1 MVVKNFPSTSIH
13 NAKYSHSPLSR
24 RFLLNSILMCTA
36 LVLFSI
42 TFIKPVLAQDG
53 EEPEVTVGA
62 TISWGVAQRIESQ
75 DPERSVMNSGDGNS
89 DDGNLNYAKG
99 DIISNTLKL
108 TSDIQVENGNTG
120 VFGRFT
126 AFVDDENDGARK
138 ESRTQLSDDA
148 KELVA
153 SDIRLLDLY
162 LYHNFESEQVIG
174 DVRVGNIVLNWGE
187 STFIQNGINAIN
199 PVDVSRLRTPGSELR
214 EALVPVPMITASV
227 SPNDRL
233 TFEGFLQTEWK
244 PTEIDPV
251 GSYFSRSDYIG
262 AGATQA
268 ELDLRSQVL
277 DEARKKTESAPPDKK
292 AEALTGA
299 RFLTRFITPD
309 DQDNWLSVKR
319 DRDVTPSDSGQYGV
333 ALRYLTEGGNETEIG
348 AYYINYHS
356 RRPLVSANTGN
367 LKSLLRG
374 LEGAGAI
381 KLYKETLKNSLIR
394 FIKGTQTPDAFNE
407 ELTTVLNRI
416 LPQMNP
422 TIKEVSTE
430 VKQTARQLTGL
441 GVHLRQIG
449 QPGRSPQAA
458 ISTLEDLEKSIFEL
472 IATQISIDR
481 FAQTASYQV
490 EYPED
495 IGLFGLSFNSLLGST
510 GWAIQGEASFR
521 SDAPLQIDD
530 ELILRNAL
538 SYLKIARN
546 SIDKPDE
553 DANSICSGIMDT
565 IEHSGCIVTVNL
577 AKFGFGQNGTKVDG
591 VVRRDVS
598 QFQLTGTKL
607 FGPISGIGAEGG
619 VFISEI
625 ATTQIH
631 SMPDPKILPLEGSG
645 SSTGTADSWGYR
657 LATRLDYPNAIGP
670 VSLSPYLQYQHDV
683 SGTTPAPISNFIKGR
698 KTWTYGIGANY
709 LDRWTGNFSV
719 TQYKG
724 AGLRNPHGDRDFMSL
739 SVGYTF

>member
-1 MVVKNFPSTSIH
+1 MVVKNFPSTSIR
-13 NAKYSHSPLSR
+13 NAQYSHSPLSR
-24 RFLLNSILMCTA
+24 RFLINSILMCTA

-42 TFIKPVLAQDG
+42 TLSKPVLAQEN

-75 DPERSVMNSGDGNS
+75 DPERSVLNSGDGNS

-108 TSDIQVENGNTG
+108 TSDIQVEKGNTG

-126 AFVDDENDGARK
+126 AFVDDENDGERK

-153 SDIRLLDLY
+153 RDVRLLDLY

-268 ELDLRSQVL
+268 ELDLRSHPQVPTS
-277 DEARKKTESAPPDKK
+277 ARKYM
-292 AEALTGA
+292 
-299 RFLTRFITPD
+299 TPN

-333 ALRYLTEGGNETEIG
+333 ALRYLTEGGSETEVG
-348 AYYINYHS
+348 VYYINYHS
-356 RRPLVSANTGN
+356 RRPLVSAKTGT
-367 LKSLLRG
+367 
-374 LEGAGAI
+374 LE
-381 KLYKETLKNSLIR
+381 SLIYGLQSKGNIENSVAPEVKKLLGEIQNSQKNMKSHEVIFQE
-394 FIKGTQTPDAFNE
+394 FIQDLSKLKPQDPPNQDGENSVLRDSEFRQIVRQVKELVGYLPGSLVELGNREFFESIGTQMS
-407 ELTTVLNRI
+407 V
-416 LPQMNP
+416 
-422 TIKEVSTE
+422 
-430 VKQTARQLTGL
+430 
-441 GVHLRQIG
+441 
-449 QPGRSPQAA
+449 
-458 ISTLEDLEKSIFEL
+458 
-472 IATQISIDR
+472 DR

-521 SDAPLQIDD
+521 SDAPLQREDGSVLL
-530 ELILRNAL
+530 EAL
-538 SYLKIARN
+538 NYLKTVGEDVFGGRTNDVPIPPVCPLKELQ
-546 SIDKPDE
+546 DEMQVKEVPDVPCIQRE
-553 DANSICSGIMDT
+553 SGFAPQ
-565 IEHSGCIVTVNL
+565 GV
-577 AKFGFGQNGTKVDG
+577 KVDG

-619 VFISEI
+619 VFIAEI

-645 SSTGTADSWGYR
+645 SGVGTADSWGYR

>member
-1 MVVKNFPSTSIH
+1 MVVKNFPSTSIR
-13 NAKYSHSPLSR
+13 NAQYSHSSLSR
-24 RFLLNSILMCTA
+24 RFLINSILMCTA

-42 TFIKPVLAQDG
+42 TLSKPVLAQEN

-75 DPERSVMNSGDGNS
+75 DPERSVFNSGDGNS

-108 TSDIQVENGNTG
+108 TSDLQVEKGNTG

-126 AFVDDENDGARK
+126 AFVDDENDGERK

-153 SDIRLLDLY
+153 SDVRLLDLY

-233 TFEGFLQTEWK
+233 TFEGFLQAEWK

-268 ELDLRSQVL
+268 ELDLRSQVPVN
-277 DEARKKTESAPPDKK
+277 ARK
-292 AEALTGA
+292 
-299 RFLTRFITPD
+299 FITPD

-319 DRDVTPSDSGQYGV
+319 RRDVTPSDSGQYGV

-356 RRPLVSANTGN
+356 RRPLVSANTGTLDSLMLGLSGINAIDHAEVNN
-367 LKSLLRG
+367 LLTSY
-374 LEGAGAI
+374 A
-381 KLYKETLKNSLIR
+381 
-394 FIKGTQTPDAFNE
+394 KGTLDPNE
-407 ELTTVLNRI
+407 FTMQLKPRLR
-416 LPQMNP
+416 NP
-422 TIKEVSTE
+422 SDREASTE
-430 VKQTARQLTGL
+430 AKQVARQLTGL
-441 GVHLRQIG
+441 VR
-449 QPGRSPQAA
+449 A
-458 ISTLEDLEKSIFEL
+458 ISAPNPEFFDEGMGKDLLDGLSNL
-472 IATQISIDR
+472 IGRQISINR

-521 SDAPLQIDD
+521 SDAPLQRED
-530 ELILRNAL
+530 ESILLEAL
-538 SYLKIARN
+538 EYLNTVGYLLKSPKKCLTQFTALQMDLQMDHSSEQNQGKLEECIQR
-546 SIDKPDE
+546 E
-553 DANSICSGIMDT
+553 SGFAPK
-565 IEHSGCIVTVNL
+565 GV
-577 AKFGFGQNGTKVDG
+577 KVDG

-619 VFISEI
+619 VFLAEV

-631 SMPDPKILPLEGSG
+631 SMPDSKILPLEGSG
-645 SSTGTADSWGYR
+645 SGIGTADSWGYR